1 MIPTQYVCTD
11 VVYKVSFKSFCTT
24 IERALVEGCG
34 GEVERLLMEGG
45 GGDGGL
51 GVEREE
57 R

>member
-1 MIPTQYVCTD
+1 M
-11 VVYKVSFKSFCTT
+11 VYKVSFKSFCTT

-45 GGDGGL
+45 GEDWGL